1 VIAPFSGPFAMAGEE
16 MKKAIDTVTPPGITV
31 IYEDDACDN
40 KTAISAFKKLTEL
53 DDVHFMIGPPC
64 GAPQETLA
72 PMFKDL
78 DVLTLL
84 ASAATSDL
92 YAQSGGDKMFQ
103 MQYALQD
110 EAKFLA
116 DEMYKRGYERV
127 AVIGYNNV
135 FSKMYEDFFISN
147 FKGEITDKII
157 ISDIGAE
164 NISTALLK
172 LKESKP
178 EAIMNV
184 DASFY
189 FDSGVRKVR
198 ELGITVPIF
207 SQYAT
212 EIPGIP
218 ELAEGVIYS
227 FPGELSEGPN
237 AIYSLALD
245 TAKFLFPIVLECEG
259 DYDCVREGLINSGE
273 FNDKGVKNRTI
284 ILKQIVNGQ
293 GVVYE

>member
-1 VIAPFSGPFAMAGEE
+1 MIARLITAPSAPYKTPWTMYGPRMNLLPAPTRRITLISSLVELMVSIIVF
-16 MKKAIDTVTPPGITV
+16 KVT
-31 IYEDDACDN
+31 
-40 KTAISAFKKLTEL
+40 KTA
-53 DDVHFMIGPPC
+53 
-64 GAPQETLA
+64 
-72 PMFKDL
+72 
-78 DVLTLL
+78 
-84 ASAATSDL
+84 
-92 YAQSGGDKMFQ
+92 
-103 MQYALQD
+103 
-110 EAKFLA
+110 
-116 DEMYKRGYERV
+116 
-127 AVIGYNNV
+127 
-135 FSKMYEDFFISN
+135 
-147 FKGEITDKII
+147 ITDKII